1 MSLDLAGLR
10 EGAWSLDQVVEQVN
24 RLLPE
29 VLPKDA
35 SGRATEAV
43 NQRLVRHYAT
53 QGLVDE
59 PLKEG
64 REARYLY
71 RHLLQLLVVR
81 RLLAEGFSAAVVG
94 RVLAGRSDAELEGL
108 LTGNLNIDLVPAQG
122 SQDDRA
128 EFLKRVRQRAG
139 LDAQGSMPAPAP
151 AASIPPRPPIASTPR
166 GAPIASTPPRTPT
179 TGAPAAS
186 QRVAPTDSGPF
197 RESVWTRVEI
207 SPGLDLMV
215 RDDFRLP
222 TTRLG
227 DEQLLQLLK
236 VTLLY
241 LEQKQR
247 GKP

>member
-1 MSLDLAGLR
+1 MSIDLAGLR
-10 EGAWSLDQVVEQVN
+10 EGAWSLDQVVEHVN
-24 RLLPE
+24 RLLPA

-35 SGRATEAV
+35 SGRATETV

-59 PLKEG
+59 PLKVG

-94 RVLAGRSDAELEGL
+94 RVMAGRADAELEGL
-108 LTGNLNIDLVPAQG
+108 LTGQLNVDLVPAQG
-122 SQDDRA
+122 SQGDRA
-128 EFLKRVRQRAG
+128 DFLRQVRMRAG
-139 LDAQGSMPAPAP
+139 LDAPRSRPAAPPAPRV
-151 AASIPPRPPIASTPR
+151 SPPS
-166 GAPIASTPPRTPT
+166 PT
-179 TGAPAAS
+179 TAVRAVPHKPAD
-186 QRVAPTDSGPF
+186 VDLGPF

-207 SPGLDLMV
+207 APGLDLMV
-215 RDDFRLP
+215 REDFRLP

-227 DEQLLQLLK
+227 DEQLMQLLK

>member
-1 MSLDLAGLR
+1 MSIDLAGLR
-10 EGAWSLDQVVEQVN
+10 EGAWSLDQVVEHVN
-24 RLLPE
+24 RLLPA

-35 SGRATEAV
+35 SGRATETV

-59 PLKEG
+59 PLKVG

-94 RVLAGRSDAELEGL
+94 RVMAGRADAELEGL
-108 LTGNLNIDLVPAQG
+108 LTGQLNVDLVPAQG
-122 SQDDRA
+122 SQGDRA
-128 EFLKRVRQRAG
+128 DFLRQVRMRAG
-139 LDAQGSMPAPAP
+139 LDAPRSRP
-151 AASIPPRPPIASTPR
+151 AAP
-166 GAPIASTPPRTPT
+166 
-179 TGAPAAS
+179 PAA
-186 QRVAPTDSGPF
+186 RVSPPSPPTAVRAVPNQPADVDLGPF

-207 SPGLDLMV
+207 APGLDLMV

-227 DEQLLQLLK
+227 DEQLMQLLK